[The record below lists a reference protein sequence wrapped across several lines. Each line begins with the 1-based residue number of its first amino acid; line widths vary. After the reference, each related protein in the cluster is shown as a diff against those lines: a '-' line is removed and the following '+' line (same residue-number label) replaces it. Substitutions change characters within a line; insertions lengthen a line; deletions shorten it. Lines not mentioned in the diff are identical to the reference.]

1 MRIRHAK
8 VAPRDPLKSGK
19 WSVEAA
25 IDVEAGTA
33 DEALSK
39 VARALRDDGKET
51 TGLRLPTWPDAR
63 PPASKVDGQ

>member
-1 MRIRHAK
+1 MRIRRAK

-39 VARALRDDGKET
+39 VARALREGGRET
-51 TGLRLPTWPDAR
+51 TGLRIPDWGDAR
-63 PPASKVDGQ
+63 PPASKADGQ